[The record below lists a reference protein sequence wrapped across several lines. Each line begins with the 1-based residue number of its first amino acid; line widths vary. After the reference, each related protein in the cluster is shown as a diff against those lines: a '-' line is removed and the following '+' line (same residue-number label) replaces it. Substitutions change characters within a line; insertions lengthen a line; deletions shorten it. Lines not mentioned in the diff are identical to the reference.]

1 MITIFCGANSLN
13 QRVKQQKVG
22 PNACT
27 VEKYQV
33 EALISEIPSNIF
45 GDYYD
50 TQVNMLEMTMVPNQR
65 QVLELM

>member
-1 MITIFCGANSLN
+1 VVQIHSIRGLNS
-13 QRVKQQKVG
+13 KKVG

-27 VEKYQV
+27 VENYQV
-33 EALISEIPSNIF
+33 EALISEIPFNIF

-65 QVLELM
+65 QVQELM